1 MRASKRWNK
10 RCTSCAPS
18 SRGKF
23 GPHGDCSLSTTTIR
37 IEDNL
42 KARRTQ
48 IVQVTQLGTPRMTH
62 SPLIGRHVKD
72 GKR

>member
-1 MRASKRWNK
+1 M
-10 RCTSCAPS
+10 
-18 SRGKF
+18 
-23 GPHGDCSLSTTTIR
+23 STTTIR
-37 IEDNL
+37 IDDNL
-42 KARRTQ
+42 KARRPS